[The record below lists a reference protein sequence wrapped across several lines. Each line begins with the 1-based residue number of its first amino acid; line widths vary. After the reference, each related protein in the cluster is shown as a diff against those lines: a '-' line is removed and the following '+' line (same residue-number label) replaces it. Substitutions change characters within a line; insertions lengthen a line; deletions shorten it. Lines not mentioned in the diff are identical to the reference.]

1 MYKAEENK
9 TTSCVNTVSETIF
22 EHFKIE
28 VPDLRLHADLL
39 TFTKEILK
47 ENITFNPVPV
57 SARLLCVSIYAL
69 K

>member
-1 MYKAEENK
+1 M
-9 TTSCVNTVSETIF
+9 NTVSETTF
-22 EHFKIE
+22 EHFKTE

-57 SARLLCVSIYAL
+57 SARLLCV
-69 K
+69 

>member
-1 MYKAEENK
+1 M
-9 TTSCVNTVSETIF
+9 NTVSETIF

-28 VPDLRLHADLL
+28 VPDLGVPADLF

-57 SARLLCVSIYAL
+57 SARLLCVSSYAL

>member
-1 MYKAEENK
+1 M
-9 TTSCVNTVSETIF
+9 NTVSETIF

-28 VPDLRLHADLL
+28 VPDLGVPADFF

-57 SARLLCVSIYAL
+57 SARLLCVSSYAL

>member
-1 MYKAEENK
+1 MYKTEENK

-28 VPDLRLHADLL
+28 VPDLGVPADFF

-57 SARLLCVSIYAL
+57 STRLLCV
-69 K
+69 

>member
-1 MYKAEENK
+1 MYKTEENK

-28 VPDLRLHADLL
+28 VPDLGVPADFF

-57 SARLLCVSIYAL
+57 SARLLCVSSYAL